1 MIVANK
7 YQVGFDQ
14 PLLCAMYVD
23 KRLDGVMA
31 VQTLSRL
38 NRTWAG
44 KDQVYVL
51 DFVNSGEDILEA
63 FLPYYEG
70 AELAESTDP
79 DLVNRIA
86 AKLDAVGLGRIYTEQ
101 EMADASEALTQGR
114 HNLLAAAVDPGVERF
129 ANALAQ
135 LREEEDEE
143 EVQWRKIT

>member
-14 PLLCAMYVD
+14 PLLCAIYVD

-51 DFVNSGEDILEA
+51 DFVNSGEDILNA

-70 AELAESTDP
+70 AELTESTDP

-86 AKLDAVGLGRIYTEQ
+86 AKLDAVGLDRVYIEQ
-101 EMADASEALTQGR
+101 DMAEASDAVTKGLHS
-114 HNLLAAAVDPGVERF
+114 LLAAAID
-129 ANALAQ
+129 
-135 LREEEDEE
+135 RELKA
-143 EVQWRKIT
+143 RN